1 MVQFWLRLR
10 SGGEKFIQGDAVVWE
25 IVSERELIARE
36 GVGLAVKCGCE
47 VPYGLER
54 M

>member
-1 MVQFWLRLR
+1 MVQFRLRLR

-25 IVSERELIARE
+25 IVSRRELF
-36 GVGLAVKCGCE
+36 GLNGNGLAVKSDCE